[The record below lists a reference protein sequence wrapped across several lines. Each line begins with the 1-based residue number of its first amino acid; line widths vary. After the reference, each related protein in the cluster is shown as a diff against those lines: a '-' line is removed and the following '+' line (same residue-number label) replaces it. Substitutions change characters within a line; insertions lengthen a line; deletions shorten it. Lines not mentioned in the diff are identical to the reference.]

1 MSCCWS
7 GPSFLQ
13 RLTAAWSELMLPDA
27 EREWSVEE
35 WAAALGEEE
44 PEHPARDARREKERQ
59 REREEDAE
67 SDEHDNQED
76 KTEL

>member
-13 RLTAAWSELMLPDA
+13 RLTAAWSELMLPKA

-44 PEHPARDARREKERQ
+44 PELPARDARREKERQ

-67 SDEHDNQED
+67 SDEHDNQD

>member
-1 MSCCWS
+1 
-7 GPSFLQ
+7 
-13 RLTAAWSELMLPDA
+13 MLPEA

-44 PEHPARDARREKERQ
+44 PEHPARDARREKERL
-59 REREEDAE
+59 REAGSMEQEEDE
-67 SDEHDNQED
+67 EEDERDDDHGQEEG